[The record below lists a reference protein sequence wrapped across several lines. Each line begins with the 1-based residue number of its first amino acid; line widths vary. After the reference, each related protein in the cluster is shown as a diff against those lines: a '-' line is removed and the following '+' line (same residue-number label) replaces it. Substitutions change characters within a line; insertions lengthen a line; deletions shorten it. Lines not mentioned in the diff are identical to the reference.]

1 VHGWIAPPSSDI
13 HRVLSRVAQFHED
26 IQLLQ
31 FRKED
36 LEDQV
41 LRGGSL
47 RSDEIQLIHDID
59 AIERFAHIEN
69 ATQLSP
75 FGLDHLSKSLPPGS
89 MSILFRN
96 DHFST
101 LYKHPQSHQL
111 FTLITD
117 AGYADHAELVWESL
131 VDVNGSNAEFFAGD
145 FRPVG
150 LAPASPAASPAGQ
163 RTSSQGATVI
173 ARGDRPSAVPAE
185 HSEQTDA
192 DYAYALSLQF
202 QEEARREMTRNPP
215 QSRSRRASTS
225 DNPNSSPPPL
235 RATHES
241 SASAVTGS
249 SRYAPPAPGRSGI
262 RQVPSPRL
270 NVPLQNDRNIASA
283 LRNSL
288 DGNVNTPLQND
299 RNIASALRS
308 SLDGNV
314 DDAPP
319 SYEQV
324 ARNKPY
330 DHQLSRPAR
339 ADITPPYT
347 PRTPRTPRSPNSE
360 YGRAQ
365 FHHGGGRQ
373 QSVVASPVLPERSR
387 ERNKDCIVM

>member
-1 VHGWIAPPSSDI
+1 MGAFLETSDLRLYGTFGVPLVHGWIAPPSSDI

-31 FRKED
+31 FRKEE
-36 LEDQV
+36 LEDQMFH
-41 LRGGSL
+41 GGSL
-47 RSDEIQLIHDID
+47 KPDEGQLIHDID
-59 AIERFAHIEN
+59 AIERFVRVEN
-69 ATQLSP
+69 ATQLSA
-75 FGLDHLSKSLPPGS
+75 FGLDHLSQSLSPGS
-89 MSILFRN
+89 LSILFRN

-117 AGYADHAELVWESL
+117 AGYADHTELVWESL

-150 LAPASPAASPAGQ
+150 HAPASPTSPAGQ
-163 RTSSQGATVI
+163 RTSSQGVTHVA
-173 ARGDRPSAVPAE
+173 ARADHASGVPAE
-185 HSEQTDA
+185 HNEQTDA

-202 QEEARREMTRNPP
+202 QEEARRESPSNAP

-225 DNPNSSPPPL
+225 DNPSSSPPPP
-235 RATHES
+235 RATHER

-249 SRYAPPAPGRSGI
+249 SRYAPPAPGRPGI
-262 RQVPSPRL
+262 RQVSTPRL
-270 NVPLQNDRNIASA
+270 NVPLQSDRNIGSA
-283 LRNSL
+283 IG
-288 DGNVNTPLQND
+288 D
-299 RNIASALRS
+299 

-319 SYEQV
+319 SYDQV

-339 ADITPPYT
+339 ADISPPYT
-347 PRTPRTPRSPNSE
+347 PRTPRTPRTPNSE

-365 FHHGGGRQ
+365 FHHSGGRQ

-387 ERNKDCIVM
+387 EKNKDCIVM